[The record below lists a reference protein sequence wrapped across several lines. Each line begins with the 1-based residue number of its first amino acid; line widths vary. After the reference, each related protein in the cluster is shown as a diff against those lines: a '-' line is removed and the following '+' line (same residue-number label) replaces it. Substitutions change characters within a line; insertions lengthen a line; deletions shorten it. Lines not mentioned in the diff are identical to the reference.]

1 MMTDLLDLDA
11 ISAQDRYKLLSAL
24 VIPRPVAWV
33 ITVDSQGVVNAA
45 PYSFFNI
52 FGEDPAL
59 IILGLQHKADG
70 SPKDTTRNIDATGEF
85 VVNLATPALVADMV
99 GTAAAYDAGESE
111 PEALRLKLAPSSK
124 VKPPRLADAPVAIE
138 CVRMMALSLSSE
150 RSVLFGRAVGLA
162 TRDGL
167 VDTDKMYV
175 DWAGDYPVARLFAD
189 RYARLEEI
197 DRHSIPAPY
206 RPKETKKDTT

>member
-1 MMTDLLDLDA
+1 MTDHFDFDA
-11 ISAQDRYKLLSAL
+11 IGARDRYKLLSAL

-33 ITVDSQGVVNAA
+33 STMDARGTVNAS
-45 PYSFFNI
+45 PYSFFNV

-70 SPKDTTRNIDATGEF
+70 SPKDTARNIDATGEF
-85 VVNLATPALVADMV
+85 IVNLATPDLVADMV
-99 GTAAAYDAGESE
+99 ATAAPYDPGESE
-111 PEALRLKLAPSSK
+111 PGMLGLALAPSDK

-138 CVRMMALSLSSE
+138 CVRVMALSLGRE
-150 RSVLFGRAVGLA
+150 RSILLGRAVGLA
-162 TRDGL
+162 ARD
-167 VDTDKMYV
+167 VDPDGMHV

-197 DRHSIPAPY
+197 ERHAVPDPY
-206 RPKETKKDTT
+206 RPERK

>member
-1 MMTDLLDLDA
+1 MTDLLDLDS

-33 ITVDSQGVVNAA
+33 TTMDAQGVVNAA
-45 PYSFFNI
+45 PYSFFNV
-52 FGEDPAL
+52 FGQDPAL
-59 IILGLQHKADG
+59 IILGLQHKPDG
-70 SPKDTTRNIDATGEF
+70 SLKDTTRNIDATGEF

-99 GTAAAYDAGESE
+99 GTAASYDPGESE
-111 PEALRLKLAPSSK
+111 PSALGLKLAPSGR

-138 CVRMMALSLSSE
+138 CERMMALSLSAE
-150 RSVLFGRAVGLA
+150 RSILLGRAVGLA

-167 VDTDKMYV
+167 VDANTMYV
-175 DWAGDYPVARLFAD
+175 DWADDYPVARLFAD

-197 DRHSIPAPY
+197 ERHCIPEPY
-206 RPKETKKDTT
+206 RPETTREDDT

>member
-1 MMTDLLDLDA
+1 MTDLLNLDS

-33 ITVDSQGVVNAA
+33 TTVNAQGVVNAA
-45 PYSFFNI
+45 PYSFFNV
-52 FGEDPAL
+52 FGQDPAL
-59 IILGLQHKADG
+59 IILGLQHKPDG
-70 SPKDTTRNIDATGEF
+70 SAKDTTRNIDATGEF

-99 GTAAAYDAGESE
+99 GTAASYDPGESE
-111 PEALRLKLAPSSK
+111 PSALGLKLAPSGL

-138 CVRMMALSLSSE
+138 CERMMALSLSAE
-150 RSVLFGRAVGLA
+150 RSILLGRAVGLA

-167 VDTDKMYV
+167 VDTDTMYV

-197 DRHSIPAPY
+197 ERHSIPDPY
-206 RPKETKKDTT
+206 RPETSGEDRE